1 MNFVGC
7 VLQNENIRKVR
18 INKRDVID
26 QIRVALW
33 YSHIEHGL
41 HVHLPSHIARIV
53 EPDKIRVVNGGVTDN
68 DRKWRNYKNGLN
80 VPHPKLID
88 KAEAAVQGSSLIINH
103 VLWQA
108 MKNSINL
115 DLLLKDGIGKLS
127 WEVQRILY
135 KPNKYNC
142 DRKLVESLSPR
153 KLIQLERLASL
164 DALAAL
170 VIFYRMGVEDNSSIV
185 DISRAIYRTLL
196 IICMKKPFS
205 NFSESLI
212 LLMHS
217 QVFYL
222 VDPKESILGDSFK
235 EDFLMDLQI
244 LITQFSKMDSE
255 KLVTNTWKKDVRISS
270 EFLEMVRFHN
280 LFKESTIMTVG
291 AI

>member
-1 MNFVGC
+1 MGY
-7 VLQNENIRKVR
+7 VLQNENIGKVR
-18 INKRDVID
+18 INKRDVVD

-33 YSHIEHGL
+33 YSRIKLGL
-41 HVHLPSHIARIV
+41 DAQLPSEIAKII

-142 DRKLVESLSPR
+142 DRKLVESLSSK

-170 VIFYRMGVEDNSSIV
+170 VIFYRMGVEDTSSIV

-196 IICMKKPFS
+196 IICMKKPYS

-217 QVFYL
+217 QVFSL
-222 VDPKESILGDSFK
+222 VGPKESILGDSFK
-235 EDFLMDLQI
+235 EDFLMDLQM
-244 LITQFSKMDSE
+244 LMTQFSKMNSE

-270 EFLEMVRFHN
+270 DFLEKVRFHN
-280 LFKESTIMTVG
+280 LFKESTIMTVD

>member
-1 MNFVGC
+1 MGC

-33 YSHIEHGL
+33 YSHIQHGL

-53 EPDKIRVVNGGVTDN
+53 EPDKIRVVDGCVTDN

-80 VPHPKLID
+80 VPNPKLID
-88 KAEAAVQGSSLIINH
+88 KAEAVVQGSSLIINH

-115 DLLLKDGIGKLS
+115 DLFLKDSIGKLS

-135 KPNKYNC
+135 KFNKYDC
-142 DRKLVESLSPR
+142 DKTLVENLSP
-153 KLIQLERLASL
+153 KKMIQLERLASL

-170 VIFYRMGVEDNSSIV
+170 VIFLRLGIRESKSII
-185 DISRAIYRTLL
+185 DTSRAIYRTLL
-196 IICMKKPFS
+196 IVCSQKPYS
-205 NFSESLI
+205 HFSESLI
-212 LLMHS
+212 LLMKLY
-217 QVFYL
+217 VFSL
-222 VDPKESILGDSFK
+222 ADAKESILGDSFK
-235 EDFLMDLQI
+235 EDFLMDLQV
-244 LITQFSKMDSE
+244 LRTQFLKMDNG
-255 KLVTNTWKKDVRISS
+255 KLAGNTWKEDIRASS
-270 EFLEMVRFHN
+270 DFLEKVRFHN
-280 LFKESTIMTVG
+280 LVEESTLMTVD

>member
-1 MNFVGC
+1 MGC
-7 VLQNENIRKVR
+7 VLQNENIGKVR

-26 QIRVALW
+26 QIRIALW
-33 YSHIEHGL
+33 YSHIQLGL
-41 HVHLPSHIARIV
+41 DAQLPSEIAKMI
-53 EPDKIRVVNGGVTDN
+53 EPDKIRVVNGYVTDN

-88 KAEAAVQGSSLIINH
+88 KAEAVVQGSSLIINH

-142 DRKLVESLSPR
+142 DRKLVESLSSK

-170 VIFYRMGVEDNSSIV
+170 VIFYRMGVENTSSSV

-196 IICMKKPFS
+196 IICMKKPYS
-205 NFSESLI
+205 HFSESLI

-217 QVFYL
+217 QAFSL

-244 LITQFSKMDSE
+244 LMSQFSKMGSE

-270 EFLEMVRFHN
+270 DFLEKVRSHN
-280 LFKESTIMTVG
+280 LFKEATIMTVD

>member
-18 INKRDVID
+18 INKRDVVD

-53 EPDKIRVVNGGVTDN
+53 EPDKIRVVDGCVTDN

-80 VPHPKLID
+80 VPNPKLIY

-115 DLLLKDGIGKLS
+115 DLLLKDSIGKLS

-135 KPNKYNC
+135 KPNKYDC
-142 DRKLVESLSPR
+142 DRKLAENLSPK

-170 VIFYRMGVEDNSSIV
+170 VIFYRMGVEGTSSIIN
-185 DISRAIYRTLL
+185 ISRAIYRTLL
-196 IICMKKPFS
+196 IVCSKKPYS
-205 NFSESLI
+205 HFSESLI

-217 QVFYL
+217 QIFSL

-244 LITQFSKMDSE
+244 LRTQFPKAD
-255 KLVTNTWKKDVRISS
+255 NTWKEHVMASS
-270 EFLEMVRFHN
+270 DFLEKVRFHN
-280 LFKESTIMTVG
+280 LFGESTIMTVD

>member
-1 MNFVGC
+1 MGC

>member
-1 MNFVGC
+1 MDY
-7 VLQNENIRKVR
+7 VLKNENIKKVR

-33 YSHIEHGL
+33 YSHIQHGL
-41 HVHLPSHIARIV
+41 DAQLPSQIARII
-53 EPDKIRVVNGGVTDN
+53 EPDKIRVVDGCVTDN

-88 KAEAAVQGSSLIINH
+88 KAEAAVQGSSFIINH

-115 DLLLKDGIGKLS
+115 DLLLKDSIGKLS

-135 KPNKYNC
+135 KPNKYDC
-142 DRKLVESLSPR
+142 DRKLAENLSPK

-170 VIFYRMGVEDNSSIV
+170 VIFYRMGVEGTSSIV

-196 IICMKKPFS
+196 IVCSQKPYS
-205 NFSESLI
+205 HFSESLI
-212 LLMHS
+212 LLMNS
-217 QVFYL
+217 QVFSL
-222 VDPKESILGDSFK
+222 ADSKQSILGDSFK
-235 EDFLMDLQI
+235 DDFLMDLQI
-244 LITQFSKMDSE
+244 LRSQFSKMNNE
-255 KLVTNTWKKDVRISS
+255 KLVGNTLKEDIRASS
-270 EFLEMVRFHN
+270 DFLEKVRFHN
-280 LFKESTIMTVG
+280 LVEEATIMTVD

>member
-1 MNFVGC
+1 MNFVDC
-7 VLQNENIRKVR
+7 VLKNENIRKVR
-18 INKRDVID
+18 VNKRDAID

-33 YSHIEHGL
+33 YSHLQHGL
-41 HVHLPSHIARIV
+41 DAQLPSEIAKMI
-53 EPDKIRVVNGGVTDN
+53 EPDKIRVVNGCVTDN

-88 KAEAAVQGSSLIINH
+88 KAEAVVQGSSLIINH
-103 VLWQA
+103 VLWRA

-115 DLLLKDGIGKLS
+115 NLLLKDGIGKLS

-135 KPNKYNC
+135 KSSKYNC
-142 DRKLVESLSPR
+142 DRKLVESLSSK
-153 KLIQLERLASL
+153 KLMQLERLASL

-170 VIFYRMGVEDNSSIV
+170 VIFYRMGVEDTSSIV

-196 IICMKKPFS
+196 IICMKKSYS

-217 QVFYL
+217 QVFSL

-244 LITQFSKMDSE
+244 LMTQFSKMDSE
-255 KLVTNTWKKDVRISS
+255 KLITNTWKKDVRISS
-270 EFLEMVRFHN
+270 DFLEKVRFHN
-280 LFKESTIMTVG
+280 LFEELTLMRADTI
-291 AI
+291 

>member
-1 MNFVGC
+1 MGY
-7 VLQNENIRKVR
+7 VLQNENIGKVR

-33 YSHIEHGL
+33 YSHIQHGL
-41 HVHLPSHIARIV
+41 DAQLPSQIAKII
-53 EPDKIRVVNGGVTDN
+53 EPDKIRVVNGCVTDN

-88 KAEAAVQGSSLIINH
+88 KAEAAVQGSSLIISH
-103 VLWQA
+103 VLWKA

-115 DLLLKDGIGKLS
+115 DFLLKGSIGKLS

-135 KPNKYNC
+135 KSNKYNG
-142 DRKLVESLSPR
+142 DRRLVENLSSK

-170 VIFYRMGVEDNSSIV
+170 VIFYRIGVEGTSSIIN
-185 DISRAIYRTLL
+185 ISRAIYRTLL
-196 IICMKKPFS
+196 IVCSKKPYS
-205 NFSESLI
+205 HFSESLI

-217 QVFYL
+217 QIFSL

-244 LITQFSKMDSE
+244 LSTRFSKTDNE
-255 KLVTNTWKKDVRISS
+255 KLVANTWKEDVRALSD
-270 EFLEMVRFHN
+270 FLEKVRFHN
-280 LFKESTIMTVG
+280 IFEEPNIMTAE

>member
-1 MNFVGC
+1 MGC

-33 YSHIEHGL
+33 YSHIQHGL

-53 EPDKIRVVNGGVTDN
+53 EPDKIRVVDGCVTDN

-80 VPHPKLID
+80 VPNPKLID
-88 KAEAAVQGSSLIINH
+88 KAEAVVQGSSLIINH

-115 DLLLKDGIGKLS
+115 DLFLKDSIGKLS

-135 KPNKYNC
+135 KSNKYDC
-142 DRKLVESLSPR
+142 DKTLVENLSP
-153 KLIQLERLASL
+153 KKMIQLERLASL

-170 VIFYRMGVEDNSSIV
+170 VIFLRLGIRESKSII
-185 DISRAIYRTLL
+185 DTSRAIYRTLL
-196 IICMKKPFS
+196 IVCSQKPYS
-205 NFSESLI
+205 HFSESLI
-212 LLMHS
+212 LLMKLY
-217 QVFYL
+217 VFSL
-222 VDPKESILGDSFK
+222 ADAKESILGDSFK
-235 EDFLMDLQI
+235 EDFLMDLQV
-244 LITQFSKMDSE
+244 LRTQFLKMDNG
-255 KLVTNTWKKDVRISS
+255 KLAGNTWKEDIRASS
-270 EFLEMVRFHN
+270 DFLEKVRFHN
-280 LFKESTIMTVG
+280 LVEESTLMTVD

>member
-1 MNFVGC
+1 MGYI
-7 VLQNENIRKVR
+7 LQNENIGKVR

-26 QIRVALW
+26 QIRIALW
-33 YSHIEHGL
+33 YSHLQHGSNAQ
-41 HVHLPSHIARIV
+41 LPSEIAKMI
-53 EPDKIRVVNGGVTDN
+53 EPDKIRVVNGCVTDN

-88 KAEAAVQGSSLIINH
+88 KAEAVVQGSSLIINH
-103 VLWQA
+103 VLWRA

-135 KPNKYNC
+135 KPSKYNC
-142 DRKLVESLSPR
+142 DRKLVESLSSK
-153 KLIQLERLASL
+153 KLMQLERLASL

-170 VIFYRMGVEDNSSIV
+170 VIFYRMGVEDTSSIV

-196 IICMKKPFS
+196 IICMKKPYLH
-205 NFSESLI
+205 FSESLI

-217 QVFYL
+217 QVFSL

-244 LITQFSKMDSE
+244 LMTQFSKMESE

-270 EFLEMVRFHN
+270 DFLEKVRFHN